1 MVEFLGNTVHSA
13 AVAEMSGA
21 LGLGFPNYFH
31 FSENNA

>member
-1 MVEFLGNTVHSA
+1 MIEVLGNTAHTALA
-13 AVAEMSGA
+13 AMSGA